1 MKFELCDIVKYDF
14 EALNIQT
21 HVVGMIHVN
30 ILCLKSM
37 QSPNTV

>member
-21 HVVGMIHVN
+21 HVVGIMYVN
-30 ILCLKSM
+30 ILCLVSM
-37 QSPNTV
+37 QLLNTV